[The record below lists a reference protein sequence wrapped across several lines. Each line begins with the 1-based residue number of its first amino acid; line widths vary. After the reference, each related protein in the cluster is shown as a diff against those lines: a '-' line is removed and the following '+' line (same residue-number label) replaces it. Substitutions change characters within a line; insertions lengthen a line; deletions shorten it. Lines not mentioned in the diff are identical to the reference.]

1 MGLTAEQSTRH
12 SGSYKD
18 SILTIV
24 SFRWGKG
31 YWVVNVIERLE
42 GHYEVREAPY
52 GRSYT
57 WSPGHVVVECECGER
72 PTLTFSK
79 HVCRCGVDHTHI
91 VTEELAARRLGEETL
106 HPWRYAEEREEASI
120 PF

>member
-18 SILTIV
+18 IILTIV

-42 GHYEVREAPY
+42 GHYEVREALY

-57 WSPGHVVVECECGER
+57 WFPGHVVVECECGER